1 MSEEQAVYRTKAR
14 GDIIIGID
22 PDVDKSGLALLNV
35 SRKTI
40 TIADFE
46 FPFLLDYIKECGRI
60 TKEEGTSLV
69 VVVEAGWL
77 VKSNWH
83 LHPKHTR
90 QVAAEIGNRNR
101 AKLCSRNE
109 NHRDVPTLGYQSENA
124 KTPLAKHWKGPD
136 KKITHKELKYLV
148 EPIVG
153 PIKATNPEKR
163 DAVLLAW
170 HYAGFPMRMKA

>member
-1 MSEEQAVYRTKAR
+1 MSEDQAKYRTKAR

-69 VVVEAGWL
+69 VIVEAGWL

-90 QVAAEIGNRNR
+90 QVAAEIGNRTGQNFAVGMKIIEMCR
-101 AKLCSRNE
+101 HWDIK
-109 NHRDVPTLGYQSENA
+109 VKMQ
-124 KTPLAKHWKGPD
+124 KPLAKHWKGPD

-148 EPIVG
+148 EPIVR

>member
-22 PDVDKSGLALLNV
+22 PDINKSGLAVLDAKLK
-35 SRKTI
+35 SLSI
-40 TIADFE
+40 MDFE
-46 FPFLLDYIKECGRI
+46 FPLLLDYLKEANNLC
-60 TKEEGTSLV
+60 KEAGVPLV
-69 VVVEAGWL
+69 VIVEAGWL
-77 VKSNWH
+77 NKSNWH

-90 QVAAEIGNRNR
+90 QVAAEIGNRTGQNFAVGMKIIEMCR
-101 AKLCSRNE
+101 HWDIK
-109 NHRDVPTLGYQSENA
+109 VKMQ
-124 KTPLAKHWKGPD
+124 KPLAKHWKGPD